1 MSLLKK
7 YDGVTLRE
15 ETLRKSDGTEYTVKQ
30 KYAIK
35 RLPKYL
41 IIHVKR
47 FSKNNFFKEKN

>member
-7 YDGVTLRE
+7 YDGVTFKE
-15 ETLRKSDGTEYTVKQ
+15 ETVRKPDGTETIIKQ
-30 KYAIK
+30 KYEIK

-41 IIHVKR
+41 ILHVKR